1 MDRKLS
7 AKIISLKNADLALR
21 DKLVKTG
28 ELGNGYNEEMRAMHN
43 SNAAA
48 LQEII
53 AVIGYPS
60 IAKVGKEASDAA
72 WLVIQHAVEQPEF
85 MKNCLNLLQKAVD
98 QSEADPKSLAYLS
111 DRIAVFEGKP
121 QLYGT
126 QFDWDEHGELS
137 PNLYDDLVKVNERR
151 QAIGLNSL
159 EDQTQLIRANAKQE
173 NLLAPKDFEQ
183 REKEVEDWKK
193 RVGWVNSF

>member
-1 MDRKLS
+1 MDRKLA

-28 ELGNGYNEEMRAMHN
+28 ELGNGYNEEMSAIHN

-72 WLVIQHAVEQPEF
+72 WLVIQHAIEQPEF
-85 MKNCLNLLQKAVD
+85 MKNCLNLLQKAVE
-98 QSEADPKSLAYLS
+98 QNEADPKNLAYLS

-126 QFDWDEHGELS
+126 QFDWDKHGELS
-137 PNLYDDLVKVNERR
+137 PNPSDDLVKVNERR

-159 EDQTQLIRANAKQE
+159 EEQTEFIRANAKQE

-183 REKEVEDWKK
+183 RKKEVEDWKK
-193 RVGWVNSF
+193 RVGWVNSS

>member
-1 MDRKLS
+1 MDRKLA

-28 ELGNGYNEEMRAMHN
+28 ELGNGYNEEMSAIHN

-72 WLVIQHAVEQPEF
+72 WLVIQHAIEQPEF
-85 MKNCLNLLQKAVD
+85 MKNCLNLLQKAVE
-98 QSEADPKSLAYLS
+98 QNEADPKSLAYLS

>member
-1 MDRKLS
+1 M
-7 AKIISLKNADLALR
+7 ALR

-28 ELGNGYNEEMRAMHN
+28 ELGNGYNEELRAMHN
-43 SNAAA
+43 SNVAA

-72 WLVIQHAVEQPEF
+72 WLVIQHSVEQPDF
-85 MKNCLNLLQKAVD
+85 MKNCLNLLQNAVD
-98 QSEADPKSLAYLS
+98 QNEADPKSLAYLS
-111 DRIAVFEGKP
+111 DRIAVFERKP

-137 PNLYDDLVKVNERR
+137 PNLYDNLVKVNERR

-159 EDQTQLIRANAKQE
+159 EEQTEFIRANAKQE

-183 REKEVEDWKK
+183 R
-193 RVGWVNSF
+193 

>member
-1 MDRKLS
+1 MDRKLA

-98 QSEADPKSLAYLS
+98 QNEADPKSLAYLS

-159 EDQTQLIRANAKQE
+159 EEQTEFIRANAKQE

-183 REKEVEDWKK
+183 RKKEVEDWKK